1 MLVGG
6 IEYLYAFDGKKCT
19 AVYDINPLSP
29 YSYVKKI
36 RADRDGRIWVACYDA
51 LNRYNL
57 CVFTPDDLVPYN
69 IPYGK
74 ANNIETDKNGCLW
87 IATNFD
93 GNTWT
98 TYNCNN
104 SPLPSDCFWDVQVD
118 ADNRLWIAT
127 AGDVGLVCFDPIFP
141 RSSTTCRADSPSPR
155 RTASTSIMARKTS
168 SKKIYEENQAV
179 DTGVDDGVLQSSA

>member
-6 IEYLYAFDGKKCT
+6 IAYLYAFDGKKCT

-57 CVFTPDDLVPYN
+57 CVFTPDS
-69 IPYGK
+69 K
-74 ANNIETDKNGCLW
+74 
-87 IATNFD
+87 
-93 GNTWT
+93 
-98 TYNCNN
+98 
-104 SPLPSDCFWDVQVD
+104 
-118 ADNRLWIAT
+118 
-127 AGDVGLVCFDPIFP
+127 
-141 RSSTTCRADSPSPR
+141 
-155 RTASTSIMARKTS
+155 MARKSS